1 MSMTEQPGPTGA
13 DELIDDLDLV
23 ILRDVRALTLKEDP
37 VPAALADQV
46 SFALDLLGLED
57 EVAQLE
63 TASGEPVG
71 VRGIE
76 ESRTITFDSESLTIV
91 VQVSPSGDTVRVDGW
106 LAPPSVR
113 PVRMRT
119 KGRDFLTESDPLGR
133 FVLLEIP
140 HGLVQIVVGVS
151 DAGLGDGDA
160 GGRHAGQG
168 DVQDEGEREN
178 GRTVVTPAM
187 VL

>member
-13 DELIDDLDLV
+13 GELIDDLDLV
-23 ILRDVRALTLKEDP
+23 ILGDVRALTLKEDP
-37 VPAALADQV
+37 VPAALADRV
-46 SFALDLLGLED
+46 YFALDLLGLED

-63 TASGEPVG
+63 AASGEPVG
-71 VRGIE
+71 VRGVE

-106 LAPPSVR
+106 LAPPAVR
-113 PVRMRT
+113 LVRLRT
-119 KGRDFLTESDPLGR
+119 KERDFHTESDPLGR

-151 DAGLGDGDA
+151 DDGVGDGDA
-160 GGRHAGQG
+160 GGRDAGQG
-168 DVQDEGEREN
+168 GVQEEGVREI
-178 GRTVVTPAM
+178 GRTVVTPAV